1 MAIANGNTTAPAY
14 TQDLAEAPDYN
25 VKPLLT
31 VGDEVPLLE
40 GTGLDLKASAN
51 KKFALAG
58 IPDGMGYT
66 KVGDKYYVFVNH
78 ELANTAV
85 SKFNS
90 TDAEQIKG
98 ARVSLLVFD
107 KDWKAI
113 GGKNLIDQAVD
124 SSGTFKL
131 DPVSGNYKNGDQTFN
146 FNRFCS
152 AYLADKGF
160 VGKDGKPSPIFF
172 TAEEGGDNSRGWAI
186 TPDGTAQALE
196 GLGRY
201 SKENVWAASQYRAGN
216 PTKKTVL
223 LSTED
228 TADGEVYMYVGKQT
242 AEDPNGLKN
251 GDLYVMRVKDA
262 DYEGKITSENKP
274 TTATWTKVDKN
285 ALFGADGQPLA
296 DGKALS
302 DFVNKGATSTNFQRL
317 EDIAEDPNKPGS
329 FYFAT
334 TGTKKPA
341 GKPGDPDVAT
351 PDLAENPYGRLY
363 RFSLDPTD
371 PTKEVKNFEL
381 LLQGG
386 PGKGVSYDNLTV
398 DKNGKVILQEDQTAF
413 GGDVMKAENRD
424 GRILSYDTKTKEVKF
439 LQELDETLRGTL
451 QDEGS
456 GIWESSGIIEVDP
469 NAAPGQSSYLYNVQA
484 HSIKDAKYVE
494 GGQILLTSPVTNE
507 SRTKSGS
514 AKDDVLTV
522 DGQGDFNGKKDTYFA
537 GAGDDI
543 IDLSQ
548 APQPLQSAATGGG
561 NRVYGDAG
569 DDELYA
575 GRNDR
580 LFGEAGDDILDA
592 SQGSGGNRLYGGAD
606 NDRLFAGVN
615 DSLFGNNGSDQLYAG
630 RGGSILNG
638 GAGTDRFYLA
648 NGSLPGK
655 ANTVADYQLGIDLL
669 GIIGIADASDF
680 SKLMLSQQGANT
692 LLKIGN
698 REIANLDGIKFDSLQ
713 ANNFT
718 FS

>member
-1 MAIANGNTTAPAY
+1 MAIVNGNTTAPAY

-40 GTGLDLKASAN
+40 GTGLALKASAD

-66 KVGDKYYVFVNH
+66 QVGDKYYVFVNH
-78 ELANTAV
+78 ELSNTAI

-98 ARVSLLVFD
+98 ARVSLLAFD

-113 GGKNLIDQAVD
+113 GGKNLIDQVID

-131 DPVSGNYKNGDQTFN
+131 DPVSGDYKNGTQTFN

-152 AYLADKGF
+152 AYLANNGF
-160 VGKDGKPSPIFF
+160 VGKDGKPSSIFF
-172 TAEEGGDNSRGWAI
+172 TAEEGGDTSRGWAI
-186 TPDGTAQALE
+186 TPDGIAQALE

-228 TADGEVYMYVGKQT
+228 TADGELYMYVGNQT
-242 AEDPNGLKN
+242 VADPNGLKD

-262 DYEGKITSENKP
+262 DYEGKVTSENQP

-285 ALFGADGQPLA
+285 AVFDANGKPLA

-302 DFVNKGATSTNFQRL
+302 DFVNKGASSTNFQRL

-341 GKPGDPDVAT
+341 GKPSDPDVAT

-363 RFSLDPTD
+363 RFSLNPND
-371 PTKEVKNFEL
+371 PTKDVRDFEL

-386 PGKGVSYDNLTV
+386 PGKGVSYDNITV
-398 DKNGKVILQEDQTAF
+398 DKNGKVILQEDQTSF
-413 GGDVMKAENRD
+413 GGDVMKNENRD
-424 GRILSYDTKTKEVKF
+424 GRILSYDIKTKEVKF
-439 LQELDETLRGTL
+439 LQEIDETLRGTL

-469 NAAPGQSSYLYNVQA
+469 NAAPGQSSYLFNVQA

-494 GGQILLTSPVTNE
+494 GGQIMLTSPVTRE

-537 GAGDDI
+537 GSGDDI

-548 APQPLQSAATGGG
+548 VPQPLQNAATAGG

-580 LFGEAGDDILDA
+580 LFGEAGNDILDA
-592 SQGSGGNRLYGGAD
+592 SQGSGGNRLYGGD
-606 NDRLFAGVN
+606 GKDQLFAGVN
-615 DSLFGNNGSDQLYAG
+615 DSLFGNSGQDQLYAG
-630 RGGSILNG
+630 RGGNTLYG
-638 GAGTDRFYLA
+638 GTGADKFNLA
-648 NGSLPGK
+648 NGSLPDQ
-655 ANTVADYQLGIDLL
+655 ANTVVDYQLNEDILSIL
-669 GIIGIADASDF
+669 GITDVNDF
-680 SKLMLSQQGANT
+680 SKLILSQQGANT
-692 LLKIGN
+692 LLKIGD
-698 REIANLDGIKFDSLQ
+698 RDIANLDGIKFDSLR